1 MWKSRIKTN
10 HFLAISIGLVYL
22 WFGILKYFPQASPAE
37 ELAKE
42 TIAILTLGL
51 IPATISIKLLAI
63 WETSVGLLF
72 LLNIYRREAIWLALV
87 HMICTF
93 TPFLFFPDQSFTEA
107 PFCFTLVGQYIFK
120 NIIIIAALLQLQKA
134 L

>member
-107 PFCFTLVGQYIFK
+107 PFYFTLVGQYIFK